1 MVTLP
6 LLYLL
11 FTATPAKGQGLTY
24 IVNYSKLYR
33 HRTIVY
39 VYLESIYNSAP
50 KAPRLNWN
58 RAISTTMVTPKCY
71 IAFYYNVALYSL
83 IASASRLA

>member
-1 MVTLP
+1 MC
-6 LLYLL
+6 LL

-24 IVNYSKLYR
+24 IVNYAILYR

-39 VYLESIYNSAP
+39 AGLEYIYNSVP

-58 RAISTTMVTPKCY
+58 RAINTAIDYDIITACVL
-71 IAFYYNVALYSL
+71 V
-83 IASASRLA
+83 

>member
-1 MVTLP
+1 MC
-6 LLYLL
+6 LL

-24 IVNYSKLYR
+24 IVNYAILYR

-39 VYLESIYNSAP
+39 ADLENIYSLVP

-58 RAISTTMVTPKCY
+58 RAINTAMDYDIITACVL
-71 IAFYYNVALYSL
+71 V
-83 IASASRLA
+83 